1 MCIIIAKN
9 KGVKPLDTA
18 YFDRAW
24 DANSHG
30 GGVVWKEKNGEVMFQ
45 KGFMEKKDFLDK
57 LKTLNKTDTAFI
69 AHFRIKS
76 VGDVKPENCHPFV
89 LDHVTFAHNG
99 TLSIKPFDGKTD
111 SETFGLACLKDKT
124 IEWIKDNQL
133 LIEMALGHSKFAIM
147 DNETGEIVILNKEY
161 GKERDGAWFSNESAF
176 PPAKPV
182 VSPKDWW
189 QQPNYSG
196 GYFSA
201 SMFLSR
207 RDFGTKMYNPG
218 KIYAF
223 SKNYK
228 AWVNKETGD
237 FYLPWGSPKQMV
249 IDRRGLMRVSPE
261 QEIPADFPN
270 KKYGKNCM
278 ELQIINSGQ
287 RMLADLLT
295 SYHKT
300 EYQTWAD
307 RDDEETNIHS
317 LNIVL
322 NAMRRL
328 VRAGKEICS
337 ETLTDFIGHI
347 PVSSYRKYGLREM
360 TQDWI
365 VSVLDDLTP
374 KPVETRPVLP
384 AKA

>member
-1 MCIIIAKN
+1 MCIIITKD
-9 KGVKPLDTA
+9 KGVKPLDAA

-30 GGVVWKEKNGEVMFQ
+30 GGVVWKEKGGEVMFQ
-45 KGFMEKKDFLDK
+45 KGFMEKKEFLDK

-99 TLSIKPFDGKTD
+99 TLSIKPFEGKTD

-124 IEWIKDNQL
+124 IDWIKDNQL

-176 PPAKPV
+176 PAKPV
-182 VSPKDWW
+182 IYPQKWW
-189 QQPNYSG
+189 EQPNYSG
-196 GYFSA
+196 GYSGA
-201 SMFLSR
+201 SIFLAK

-218 KIYAF
+218 KLYTF
-223 SKNYK
+223 SKPYK
-228 AWVNKETGD
+228 AWVNKDTGE
-237 FYLPWGSPKQMV
+237 FYLPWGFPKQFV
-249 IDRRGLMRVSPE
+249 IDRRGLARVSPE
-261 QEIPADFPN
+261 QEIPADYPN
-270 KKYGKNCM
+270 KKYGRNCM

-287 RMLADLLT
+287 RMLADLLS

-300 EYQTWAD
+300 EFQSWDD
-307 RDDEETNIHS
+307 RDEEETNIHS

-347 PVSSYRKYGLREM
+347 PASSYRKYGLREI
-360 TQDWI
+360 TQDWVVSI
-365 VSVLDDLTP
+365 VDDLTP
-374 KPVETRPVLP
+374 KPVETRPALP

>member
-1 MCIIIAKN
+1 MCIIITKD

-99 TLSIKPFDGKTD
+99 TLSINPFDGKTD

-124 IEWIKDNQL
+124 IDWIKDNQL
-133 LIEMALGHSKFAIM
+133 LIEMALRNSKFAIM

-176 PPAKPV
+176 PAKPV
-182 VSPKDWW
+182 IYPQKWW
-189 QQPNYSG
+189 EQPNYSG
-196 GYFSA
+196 GYSGA
-201 SMFLSR
+201 SLFLAK

-218 KIYAF
+218 KLYTF
-223 SKNYK
+223 SKQYK
-228 AWVNKETGD
+228 AWVNKDTGE
-237 FYLPWGSPKQMV
+237 FYLPWGFPKQFV
-249 IDRRGLMRVSPE
+249 IDRRGLARVSPE
-261 QEIPADFPN
+261 QEIPADYPN
-270 KKYGKNCM
+270 KKYGRNCM

-300 EYQTWAD
+300 EYQTWD
-307 RDDEETNIHS
+307 EREDDETNIHS

-322 NAMRRL
+322 SAMRRL

-347 PVSSYRKYGLREM
+347 PASSYRKYGLREM

-365 VSVLDDLTP
+365 DSILDDLTP
-374 KPVETRPVLP
+374 KPVETRPALP

>member
-45 KGFMEKKDFLDK
+45 KGFMEKKEFLDK
-57 LKTLNKTDTAFI
+57 LKTLNKKDTAFI

-99 TLSIKPFDGKTD
+99 TLSITPFEGKTD

-124 IEWIKDNQL
+124 FDWIKDNQL

-182 VSPKDWW
+182 IYPQRWW
-189 QQPNYSG
+189 EQPNYSG
-196 GYFSA
+196 GYSGA
-201 SMFLSR
+201 SLFLAKH
-207 RDFGTKMYNPG
+207 DFGTKMYNPG
-218 KIYAF
+218 KIYTF
-223 SKNYK
+223 SKPYK
-228 AWVNKETGD
+228 AWVNKDTGE
-237 FYLPWGSPKQMV
+237 FYLPWGVPKQMV

-300 EYQTWAD
+300 EYQSWDD

-347 PVSSYRKYGLREM
+347 PATSYRQYGLREV

-365 VSVLDDLTP
+365 DSILDDLTP
-374 KPVETRPVLP
+374 KPVETRPALP

>member
-45 KGFMEKKDFLDK
+45 KGFMEKKEFLDK

-76 VGDVKPENCHPFV
+76 VGEVKPENCHPFV

-99 TLSIKPFDGKTD
+99 TLSITPFEGKTD

-124 IEWIKDNQL
+124 FDWIKDNQL

-182 VSPKDWW
+182 IYPQKWW
-189 QQPNYSG
+189 EQPNYSG
-196 GYFSA
+196 GYSGA
-201 SMFLSR
+201 SIFLAR

-218 KIYAF
+218 KIYTF
-223 SKNYK
+223 SKPDK
-228 AWVNKETGD
+228 AWVNKDTGD
-237 FYLPWGSPKQMV
+237 FYLPWGFPKQFV
-249 IDRRGLMRVSPE
+249 IDRRGLARVSPE
-261 QEIPADFPN
+261 QEIPADYPN

-300 EYQTWAD
+300 EYQSWDD

-347 PVSSYRKYGLREM
+347 PATSYRQYGLREV

-365 VSVLDDLTP
+365 DSILDDLTP
-374 KPVETRPVLP
+374 KPVETRPALP